1 MELQH
6 FKFGFCEGRKTG
18 VSYKNLNVFAVDHS
32 LPHTEMPSLVS
43 WSPKAPFFNLKP
55 CLFLKKK
62 HLKVFSSTDM
72 KVRTPCTA
80 KKNKTKKTAPQ
91 ESNAQ

>member
-43 WSPKAPFFNLKP
+43 WSPKAPFF
-55 CLFLKKK
+55 
-62 HLKVFSSTDM
+62 
-72 KVRTPCTA
+72 
-80 KKNKTKKTAPQ
+80 
-91 ESNAQ
+91 